1 MGKRVSL
8 ALLSWYP
15 VGSCLL
21 QQSVEP
27 ARGRVEQGCLDVKS
41 FCNLDALLKRWLTTR
56 WACGEGKWEGR
67 EGARSLLAVALHSC
81 RKEPSLR
88 LAAAGRSGMGLSCHR
103 HPPLPPHAGFS
114 WSEIRLPV
122 AFSPLPAL
130 RGLPWFILGHFSPA
144 GWGVMEAPA
153 SEGTHL
159 QVLRARPCRSP
170 GRELPRRVTSKPTT

>member
-1 MGKRVSL
+1 MGKGVSL

-67 EGARSLLAVALHSC
+67 EGGQEPVGSSPSLLQEGTVS
-81 RKEPSLR
+81 PS
-88 LAAAGRSGMGLSCHR
+88 GLSWEVWDGSLLSQTPSTATSCWLQLVCD
-103 HPPLPPHAGFS
+103 PPP
-114 WSEIRLPV
+114 
-122 AFSPLPAL
+122 
-130 RGLPWFILGHFSPA
+130 RGLLPSSCPQGFALVHPGHFSAA

-159 QVLRARPCRSP
+159 QAPRARPCRSP
-170 GRELPRRVTSKPTT
+170 GRELPRRVTSKPAT